1 VESTVD
7 NKASLTQCQ
16 PKPIALLD
24 PPMADNSQVADHA
37 EARNTINQQWS
48 AHWPR

>member
-1 VESTVD
+1 
-7 NKASLTQCQ
+7 
-16 PKPIALLD
+16 
-24 PPMADNSQVADHA
+24 MADNSQVADHA